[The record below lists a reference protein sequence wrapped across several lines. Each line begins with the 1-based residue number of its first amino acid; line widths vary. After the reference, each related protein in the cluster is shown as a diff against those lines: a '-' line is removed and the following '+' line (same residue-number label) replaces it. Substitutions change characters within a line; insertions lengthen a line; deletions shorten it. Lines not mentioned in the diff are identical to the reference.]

1 MRIIKMFDSFQDS
14 NLELN
19 VSEKDAFSKLY
30 LSGLN
35 QTSEW
40 KNDLV
45 DIQIQKIRKINSLN
59 DLSAL
64 LGYFQLIGFSP
75 FFEIFDPPPWQLRGI
90 HYLGIKTAK
99 NNYVPEEHDNT
110 GSIIKKIDND
120 LNSIIKSELSRAQTG
135 RKELIRASKLNKII
149 PILPPELRSIDRL
162 SLCLLSSCPIF
173 L

>member
-1 MRIIKMFDSFQDS
+1 MARSLSVLLKKFMNKSILLLLSILILFLSSVHTQKLNGVLLDYVDKNISPCNNFYQYSSGKWLDTACLPEGKLRYGFLNDKDLEVSMRIIKMFDSFQDS

-59 DLSAL
+59 DLSAKRL
-64 LGYFQLIGFSP
+64 PGLKGLN
-75 FFEIFDPPPWQLRGI
+75 EII
-90 HYLGIKTAK
+90 
-99 NNYVPEEHDNT
+99 
-110 GSIIKKIDND
+110 
-120 LNSIIKSELSRAQTG
+120 SRV
-135 RKELIRASKLNKII
+135 
-149 PILPPELRSIDRL
+149 
-162 SLCLLSSCPIF
+162 
-173 L
+173 